1 MSAAALEHN
10 RRAVYTALSGVCPD
24 RLLLERAFGYFE
36 DNFAAQ
42 AVFRV
47 AQYIDGLM
55 GHVGLN
61 PTQRRALSVA
71 LYAALGKQDGDL
83 AQVPA
88 VLRKGIPAG
97 ATPAA
102 AATPARKP
110 VTAVSGDAA
119 TTVLAAVLRK
129 LVEGGVR
136 SVSPEDFVA
145 SLQASCSEFRG
156 STRTAADDWIT
167 GSFTDVERFAAR
179 AAPADRRAV
188 INAVYVA
195 LCDASGPVAAD
206 KILARAVEAAE
217 KLDAAGQCPPRSLL

>member
-36 DNFAAQ
+36 ENFAAQ
-42 AVFRV
+42 SVFRV

-88 VLRKGIPAG
+88 VLRKGAAAG
-97 ATPAA
+97 APAVAA
-102 AATPARKP
+102 AP
-110 VTAVSGDAA
+110 VRAGTAASSVDAA
-119 TTVLAAVLRK
+119 TTVLTAVLRK

-136 SVSPEDFVA
+136 SVSPEDFLA
-145 SLQASCSEFRG
+145 SLQASCADFRG
-156 STRTAADDWIT
+156 STRTAADEWIA
-167 GSFTDVERFAAR
+167 GSLADVEHFAAR
-179 AAPADRRAV
+179 AAAADRRAV

-195 LCDASGPVAAD
+195 LCDACGPVAAD

>member
-36 DNFAAQ
+36 DNFAEQ

-55 GHVGLN
+55 GHIGLN

-71 LYAALGKQDGDL
+71 LYAALGKRDGDL

-88 VLRKGIPAG
+88 VLRKG
-97 ATPAA
+97 AA
-102 AATPARKP
+102 AATSAAPAAPARVA
-110 VTAVSGDAA
+110 VTGDAA
-119 TTVLAAVLRK
+119 TTVLAAILRK
-129 LVEGGVR
+129 LVEGGMR
-136 SVSPEDFVA
+136 SISPEDFVA
-145 SLQASCSEFRG
+145 SLQASCAEFRG
-156 STRTAADDWIT
+156 STRTAADQWVA
-167 GSFTDVERFAAR
+167 GSLTDVERFAAR

-188 INAVYVA
+188 INSVYVA

-206 KILARAVEAAE
+206 KILARAVEAAG
-217 KLDAAGQCPPRSLL
+217 KLDAAGQCPPHTLL

>member
-71 LYAALGKQDGDL
+71 LYAALGKQDGEL
-83 AQVPA
+83 AQVPG
-88 VLRKGIPAG
+88 VLRKSG
-97 ATPAA
+97 PAA
-102 AATPARKP
+102 ATSVAPATPERTTSA
-110 VTAVSGDAA
+110 AGGSDAA
-119 TTVLAAVLRK
+119 TTVLTSILRK
-129 LVEGGVR
+129 LVEGGIR
-136 SVSPEDFVA
+136 SIAPDDFVA
-145 SLQASCSEFRG
+145 SFQAACSQFGG
-156 STRTAADDWIT
+156 STRAAAEEWVA
-167 GSFTDVERFAAR
+167 GSLTDVERFAAR

-188 INAVYVA
+188 INALYVA

-206 KILARAVEAAE
+206 KILARAVESAE

>member
-71 LYAALGKQDGDL
+71 LYAALNKQDGEL
-83 AQVPA
+83 SQVPA
-88 VLRKGIPAG
+88 VLRKGPAG
-97 ATPAA
+97 ATSAA
-102 AATPARKP
+102 AAAPARAAAASG
-110 VTAVSGDAA
+110 TGDAA
-119 TTVLAAVLRK
+119 STVLAAMLRK
-129 LVEGGVR
+129 LVEGGTR
-136 SVSPEDFVA
+136 SISPEDFVA
-145 SLQASCSEFRG
+145 SLQRSCSEFRG
-156 STRTAADDWIT
+156 GTRAAADDWIA
-167 GSFTDVERFAAR
+167 GSLTDVERFAAR
-179 AAPADRRAV
+179 TATADRRAV

>member
-10 RRAVYTALSGVCPD
+10 RRAVYTALSGICPD

-36 DNFAAQ
+36 ENFAGH

-61 PTQRRALSVA
+61 PAQRRALSVA

-88 VLRKGIPAG
+88 VLRKGG
-97 ATPAA
+97 AA
-102 AATPARKP
+102 AATPAAPAAAPAR
-110 VTAVSGDAA
+110 AASSGDAA
-119 TTVLAAVLRK
+119 TTVLATVLRK

-136 SVSPEDFVA
+136 SISPDDFVA
-145 SLQASCSEFRG
+145 SLQASVAEFPG
-156 STRTAADDWIT
+156 STRTAAQEWIA
-167 GSFTDVERFAAR
+167 GSLTDVERFAAR
-179 AAPADRRAV
+179 AAPGDRRTV

-217 KLDAAGQCPPRSLL
+217 KLDAAGQCPPHSLL